1 MSPCRYMYY
10 YHVCHLVRNS
20 YKQHKIV
27 LHKSVYCII
36 YNIYSQVFWWRF
48 KLKNWHGFYS
58 YIQNEE
64 GPIGRSLYYH
74 YYVSVQLLPWGYKNK
89 FRKILKILLF
99 ISLTLTSIFI
109 SKYELELHQENY
121 LLCCS
126 EWYKRSGQ
134 DKSHFYPIFR
144 LLLILMYQTQLNCST
159 LPILDFINSLHIE
172 YMN

>member
-27 LHKSVYCII
+27 LHKSYII
-36 YNIYSQVFWWRF
+36 YIRRSSDEDLNWKIGMDSILIF
-48 KLKNWHGFYS
+48 KMRKDLLG
-58 YIQNEE
+58 E
-64 GPIGRSLYYH
+64 SLYYH